1 MKKVLLL
8 RQQLAKSSVKKYLAM
23 ENAAGDDNRARGM
36 FQFYGANR
44 TGRFCL
50 AEGSVILVKNK
61 DGVCEKPIEEVT
73 TQDLVWDGDEWV
85 EHEGVVYSGDKE
97 VIEWDGVTA
106 TPEHKVWIS
115 STEKVTLKEAMDGRI
130 PLWKGNSIPS
140 IE

>member
-1 MKKVLLL
+1 M
-8 RQQLAKSSVKKYLAM
+8 
-23 ENAAGDDNRARGM
+23 
-36 FQFYGANR
+36 
-44 TGRFCL
+44 
-50 AEGSVILVKNK
+50 
-61 DGVCEKPIEEVT
+61 T

-97 VIEWDGVTA
+97 VIEWDGVSA

-130 PLWKGNSIPS
+130 PLWKGNSTPS